1 MALKRELKGRI
12 EATLNRGYLLV
23 DPPASVKKI
32 VSCGTILRIIL
43 KYFVKI
49 CNL

>member
-1 MALKRELKGRI
+1 MSQKRELQGRT
-12 EATLNRGYLLV
+12 ETTMKRGYPLHDRRAFV
-23 DPPASVKKI
+23 EKI
-32 VSCGTILRIIL
+32 VHCVKILRIIL